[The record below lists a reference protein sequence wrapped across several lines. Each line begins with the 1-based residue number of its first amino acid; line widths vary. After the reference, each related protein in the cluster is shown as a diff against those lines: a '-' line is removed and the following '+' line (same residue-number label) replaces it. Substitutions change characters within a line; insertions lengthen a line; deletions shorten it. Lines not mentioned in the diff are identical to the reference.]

1 MNGKLTRLAERRRLL
16 IAQAEAQRTALAAN
30 MAPWRARLALAD
42 KGIAAVRYVRSRPGL
57 LVAAALLVA
66 ALRPRRV
73 GTWLQR
79 GWLAWQIRRRLFR
92 S

>member
-1 MNGKLTRLAERRRLL
+1 MNRKLTRLAERRRQLV
-16 IAQAEAQRTALAAN
+16 ARAAAQRTALAHDL
-30 MAPWRARLALAD
+30 APWRARLALAD
-42 KGIAAVRYVRSRPGL
+42 RGIAALRYVRRHPALMVG
-57 LVAAALLVA
+57 AALLLV

-79 GWLAWQIRRRLFR
+79 GWVVWQIGRRLRR

>member
-16 IAQAEAQRTALAAN
+16 IAQAEAQRTALAHN
-30 MAPWRARLALAD
+30 LAPWRARLSLAD
-42 KGIAAVRYVRSRPGL
+42 RGIAAVRYVRNRPGL
-57 LVAAALLVA
+57 LLAAALLVA

>member
-1 MNGKLTRLAERRRLL
+1 MNRKLTRLAERRRQLV
-16 IAQAEAQRTALAAN
+16 ARAAAQRTALAHDL
-30 MAPWRARLALAD
+30 APWRARLALAD
-42 KGIAAVRYVRSRPGL
+42 RGIAALRYLRRHPALMVG
-57 LVAAALLVA
+57 AALLLV

-79 GWLAWQIRRRLFR
+79 GWVVWQIGRRLRR